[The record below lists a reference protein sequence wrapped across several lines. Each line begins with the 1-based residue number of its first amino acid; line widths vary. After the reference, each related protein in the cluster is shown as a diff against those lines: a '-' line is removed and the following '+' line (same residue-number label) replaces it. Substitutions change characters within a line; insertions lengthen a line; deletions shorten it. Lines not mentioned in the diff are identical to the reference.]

1 MSNIDSMLQED
12 IGEMQDGGS
21 DGSDDGSQER
31 REQIREQMSQM
42 KQNMQK
48 SKAAMGQESIQ
59 VNRQA
64 LLSIM
69 QNMLLL
75 SNAQE
80 DVVIGTSELV
90 QGSAGF
96 IDVARTQRALSRSF
110 ELITD
115 SLYQVAAEVPSFP
128 NRLMTRKAEVQRN
141 LERAVGYLAERDRNR
156 SFSEERVALGG
167 MNEISTMLADLLE
180 ALDNSGG
187 EGGGGG
193 MSSEQ
198 MMEQLQNMSGDQQQ
212 LNQQIQDMINDMA
225 GERMVQ
231 SQMERLDQMARQ
243 QNEIRRQM
251 REIQRSGGFEAGDQI
266 LSELERIAQEMEDAI
281 NDLRGGVTERVMV
294 QRQQNI
300 LSRMLEA
307 ERALNERDLDE
318 ERRGDRPSEVERV
331 SPAELTLEALR
342 EQIRRTLQ
350 DPNETRYSDEY
361 QRLIQRYFELLEE
374 AQRRVQ

>member
-1 MSNIDSMLQED
+1 
-12 IGEMQDGGS
+12 
-21 DGSDDGSQER
+21 
-31 REQIREQMSQM
+31 
-42 KQNMQK
+42 
-48 SKAAMGQESIQ
+48 
-59 VNRQA
+59 
-64 LLSIM
+64 
-69 QNMLLL
+69 
-75 SNAQE
+75 
-80 DVVIGTSELV
+80 
-90 QGSAGF
+90 
-96 IDVARTQRALSRSF
+96 
-110 ELITD
+110 
-115 SLYQVAAEVPSFP
+115 
-128 NRLMTRKAEVQRN
+128 
-141 LERAVGYLAERDRNR
+141 
-156 SFSEERVALGG
+156 
-167 MNEISTMLADLLE
+167 
-180 ALDNSGG
+180 
-187 EGGGGG
+187 
-193 MSSEQ
+193 
-198 MMEQLQNMSGDQQQ
+198 
-212 LNQQIQDMINDMA
+212 MA